1 MIVRA
6 STPTLERDR
15 DVTRKRLSR
24 AAERTIGPI
33 PACAVPSRRAFLEE
47 DAECWLR
54 YYIGTTEETYEVPF
68 TDDQRAIID
77 DVLRAMREHEC
88 QAIAAP
94 RGDGKTMILRGL
106 IVYAICIGLIHFPV
120 IISKSK
126 SAANESILSVIKGYF
141 EDSDRLCEDYPEVC
155 YPIRQLEKSPR
166 RAAQQTYTRPD
177 GTEGWTNF
185 EWSNDGVTFPRVDG
199 SRASGAVIRTRGA
212 DSAIRGLNTGPRP
225 DFVLIDDPD
234 DDESARSELQ
244 AEKRGGYIRQ
254 GVAFLGT
261 ARRPVGVVML
271 TTIPAAGSVSDT
283 FTDPSKEPAWRGR
296 RIAMLKSRPER
307 ADLWEQYVDL
317 KRAGMNPNTDV
328 SESAATEFYL
338 ERREEMDAGAE
349 VSNPNSY
356 KPGVQISTVQACY
369 DIIAKVGEVAF
380 ETEYQNNPP
389 REAEIETD
397 HLTAYE
403 VSRRL
408 SGADEFV
415 VPAATRALTVFVD
428 LGKYRLHWSAVASK
442 ADASAQVVAYG
453 FWSVGGAN
461 QVGTEKAIL
470 VALRDLEDYL
480 VGRPWRYA
488 GGEVRKI
495 DLFGV
500 DAGNWNT
507 VAYQFAQQSDHPWRA
522 MMGLNVW
529 SPKVKRSSTVRPG
542 FEYWESKQGPGLWV
556 INQNTSYWKR
566 RAQDGFRAEP
576 SEPGSVVL
584 FGDDDRLH
592 RDSDRDKFAS
602 HIVAEQWVEGEVTT
616 TGKLRQ
622 PYMKQVSRANHYLD
636 TVSGA
641 LCLAGV
647 LGVRPVGVSK
657 SAADNKPRD
666 LAEFMGGKG
675 KKRGGRR

>member
-1 MIVRA
+1 M
-6 STPTLERDR
+6 
-15 DVTRKRLSR
+15 
-24 AAERTIGPI
+24 
-33 PACAVPSRRAFLEE
+33 PSRRAFFESVP
-47 DAECWLR
+47 ECWLR
-54 YYIGTTEETYEVPF
+54 YYIGSGPEGYENAF
-68 TDDQRAIID
+68 TDDQKKIID
-77 DVLRAMREHEC
+77 DVLSAMRAGDY

-126 SAANESILSVIKGYF
+126 SAANESILGVIKTYF
-141 EDSDRLCEDYPEVC
+141 EDSDRLYEDYPEIC
-155 YPIRQLEKSPR
+155 YPIRALEKSPR

-244 AEKRGGYIRQ
+244 AEKRSGYIRQ

-271 TTIPAAGSVSDT
+271 TTIPAAGSVSDR
-283 FTDPSKEPAWRGR
+283 FTDPSIEPAWRGR
-296 RIAMLKSRPER
+296 RIAMLRHKPER

-317 KRAGMNPNTDV
+317 KRAGMNPNTEV
-328 SESAATEFYL
+328 AESAATDFYV
-338 ERREEMDAGAE
+338 EHREEMDAGSE
-349 VSNPNSY
+349 VSNPNAFN
-356 KPGVQISTVQACY
+356 PRTQLSTVQACY
-369 DIIAKVGEVAF
+369 DIIAKVGEEAF

-389 REAEIETD
+389 RAAEIESD

-403 VSRRL
+403 VSKRL

-428 LGKYRLHWSAVASK
+428 LGKYRLHWSAVASM
-442 ADASAQVVAYG
+442 ANASAQVVAYG
-453 FWSVGGAN
+453 FWSVGGVN
-461 QVGTEKAIL
+461 QVGTEQAIL
-470 VALRDLEDYL
+470 VALRDLEDFL
-480 VGRPWRYA
+480 ASRPWRYPS
-488 GGEVRKI
+488 GEVRKI

-507 VAYQFAQQSDHPWRA
+507 VAYQFVQQSDQPWRA
-522 MMGLNVW
+522 LMGLNVW
-529 SPKVKRSSTVRPG
+529 SPKVKRSATVRPG
-542 FEYWESKQGPGLWV
+542 FECWESKQAKGLWV
-556 INQNTSYWKR
+556 VNQNTTYWKR
-566 RAQDGFRAEP
+566 RAQDGFRANP
-576 SEPGSVVL
+576 SEPGSIVL

-592 RDSDRDKFAS
+592 RDSDRDKFAA

-636 TVSGA
+636 TLGGA

-647 LGVRPVGVSK
+647 LGVRPVGASK
-657 SAADNKPRD
+657 SVADSKPRD
-666 LAEFMGGKG
+666 LADAMGVTKRR
-675 KKRGGRR
+675 RGGRR